1 MKTINLLI
9 TGMLAAA
16 ALTACAPASQNGT
29 VAADNNAQII
39 GGEKVQPGSRI
50 IRSTVA
56 LYDTKVGAL
65 CSGTVIAQD
74 IILTAAHC
82 VGPNPKAM
90 FVIFNNEV
98 EKAPK
103 QQIRIVKA
111 AIVNKD
117 YSETRRDN
125 TADIALVR
133 FEGALP
139 TGYAPAKILKNS
151 GLLREGTSTIV
162 AGYGLNRSWVF
173 KSGAG
178 VLRTTSL
185 NIADP
190 NLTATE
196 ASLQQSLKKGVC
208 SGDSGGPAY
217 LDINGELHVWG
228 VASRSDALPTR
239 LTPDCFLMSIY
250 TRTDAYT
257 QWIADNMAELQK

>member
-1 MKTINLLI
+1 MKMINLLI
-9 TGMLAAA
+9 TGMVATA
-16 ALTACAPASQNGT
+16 ALAACAPASQNGT
-29 VAADNNAQII
+29 IEAQGQQII
-39 GGEKVQPGSRI
+39 GGDKVKPGSRI

-65 CSGTVIAQD
+65 CSGTVISEN
-74 IILTAAHC
+74 IVLTAAHC

-103 QQIRIVKA
+103 QQIRVVNA
-111 AIVNKD
+111 AAVNKD
-117 YSETRRDN
+117 YSETRKEN

-133 FEGALP
+133 FEGSLP
-139 TGYAPAKILKNS
+139 AGYAPAKFLKNS
-151 GLLREGTSTIV
+151 GLLREGTSIIV
-162 AGYGLNRSWVF
+162 AGYGLNRSWVI

-178 VLRTTSL
+178 ILRTTSL

-196 ASLQQSLKKGVC
+196 AALQQSLKKGVC

-217 LDINGELHVWG
+217 LDVDGELQVWG

-257 QWIADNMAELQK
+257 QWIQDHMAILKAK